1 MNEEDTLKFDIPTDA
16 PRIIKVIGVG
26 GGGGNA
32 VQNMYREGI
41 HNVSFVVCNTDSQA
55 LANSPIPSKVQ
66 LGEKVTEGL
75 GAGNDPEVGRE
86 AAEESRAKIESLFND
101 GTKMVFITAG
111 MGGGT
116 GTGAAPVVAEIAKG
130 LNILTIGIVT
140 IPFKFEMG
148 NKIHQALKGVTE
160 ISKHVDAL
168 LVINNQRLLDIYP
181 ELTIDDGLCK
191 VDEVL
196 TTATKS
202 IAEIITARGTINL
215 DFRDVSR
222 VLKNGGVAIM
232 SYGIEKGEQRLA
244 LAFEKALH
252 SPLLNNNDIYKSKKI
267 LFNIYYNPNHPLKI
281 GEIEEVNSFM
291 AQFTEEEIEVIWG
304 ISKDYS
310 LEDGAVKVTVLATGF
325 SMHNIPEMQP
335 LLNEEERERE
345 MQEEKI
351 KSMKD
356 AFYKEDFKIYI
367 FDDSELDNESL
378 ISAVES
384 LPTHKRMAKDMQQI
398 KNISSEAKKAY
409 EPEYEQASEENVTIN
424 MDPEENPANDNS
436 VEISYYQIIMD
447 IFDIIS
453 NDLKEAMKA
462 KDKVALDTLRNI
474 KKALLEAKTAPGAGD
489 SVDDATAT
497 KIISKLAKQGR
508 ESAELF
514 ASQNRPELAAEE
526 LAQVAVLEKYL
537 PKQMSDEELT
547 AALKSII
554 AEVGASTPQ
563 EMGKVM
569 GVATKKLAGMAD
581 GKAISAKV
589 RELLA

>member
-1 MNEEDTLKFDIPTDA
+1 MNEEDTLKFDIPTNA

-55 LANSPIPSKVQ
+55 LANSAIPSKVQ
-66 LGEKVTEGL
+66 LGEKITEGL
-75 GAGNDPEVGRE
+75 GAGNDPEVGRQ
-86 AAEESRAKIESLFND
+86 AAEESREKIEALFND

-116 GTGAAPVVAEIAKG
+116 GTGAAPVVAEIAKS

-232 SYGIEKGEQRLA
+232 SYGIEKGDQRLA

-304 ISKDYS
+304 ISKDYN
-310 LEDGAVKVTVLATGF
+310 LADGEVKVTVLATGF
-325 SMHNIPEMQP
+325 SMHNIPEMKP
-335 LLNEEERERE
+335 MLNEAERAREE
-345 MQEEKI
+345 QEEKI

-356 AFYKEDFKIYI
+356 AFYKEDFRIYI
-367 FDDSELDNESL
+367 FNDDDLDNEEL
-378 ISAVES
+378 IAAVES
-384 LPTHKRMAKDMQQI
+384 SPTHKRLAKELQQI
-398 KNISSEAKKAY
+398 KNLSSEAKKSEAQ
-409 EPEYEQASEENVTIN
+409 ENASEQPAEETVTESTSN
-424 MDPEENPANDNS
+424 EEPLESKSNDNN
-436 VEISYYQIIMD
+436 VEINY
-447 IFDIIS
+447 
-453 NDLKEAMKA
+453 
-462 KDKVALDTLRNI
+462 
-474 KKALLEAKTAPGAGD
+474 
-489 SVDDATAT
+489 
-497 KIISKLAKQGR
+497 
-508 ESAELF
+508 
-514 ASQNRPELAAEE
+514 
-526 LAQVAVLEKYL
+526 
-537 PKQMSDEELT
+537 
-547 AALKSII
+547 
-554 AEVGASTPQ
+554 
-563 EMGKVM
+563 
-569 GVATKKLAGMAD
+569 
-581 GKAISAKV
+581 
-589 RELLA
+589 

>member
-75 GAGNDPEVGRE
+75 GAGNDPEVGRQ

-232 SYGIEKGEQRLA
+232 SYGIEKGDQRLA

-367 FDDSELDNESL
+367 FDDNELDNESL
-378 ISAVES
+378 ITAVES
-384 LPTHKRMAKDMQQI
+384 SPTHKRMAKDLQQI
-398 KNISSEAKKAY
+398 KNISSEAKKAI
-409 EPEYEQASEENVTIN
+409 EHEYEQPSEDNVTIEMN
-424 MDPEENPANDNS
+424 VEDTPTNDEN
-436 VEISYYQIIMD
+436 VEISY
-447 IFDIIS
+447 
-453 NDLKEAMKA
+453 
-462 KDKVALDTLRNI
+462 
-474 KKALLEAKTAPGAGD
+474 
-489 SVDDATAT
+489 
-497 KIISKLAKQGR
+497 
-508 ESAELF
+508 
-514 ASQNRPELAAEE
+514 
-526 LAQVAVLEKYL
+526 
-537 PKQMSDEELT
+537 
-547 AALKSII
+547 
-554 AEVGASTPQ
+554 
-563 EMGKVM
+563 
-569 GVATKKLAGMAD
+569 
-581 GKAISAKV
+581 
-589 RELLA
+589 